1 MLSCL
6 GIHQLAQGALLLMG
20 DIGPLW
26 WDNEAFLTTCCSKH
40 SSLWMCQQIH
50 NDILDTI
57 APFILSFSTDVMQPV
72 CEYWQ
77 ATPNSRQDLTVQCP
91 VANFLSLQLPLA
103 LGPSSLPAAL
113 FASCSPCSLPG
124 TLFALLKPP
133 QAVRLWTIAAY
144 DGGREGWFWPHMWSF
159 CESAASAQR
168 ANSVSSCVVAAM
180 LHSWYYMSS
189 TERWYCSFLSIVVEF
204 KHW

>member
-1 MLSCL
+1 
-6 GIHQLAQGALLLMG
+6 MG

-57 APFILSFSTDVMQPV
+57 APFILSFSTDVMQPG

-144 DGGREGWFWPHMWSF
+144 DGGREGWFCPLLSDLPLYLPPFLPLALPALYLAPYLLCWS
-159 CESAASAQR
+159 
-168 ANSVSSCVVAAM
+168 
-180 LHSWYYMSS
+180 LHRLWG
-189 TERWYCSFLSIVVEF
+189 CGP
-204 KHW
+204 

>member
-57 APFILSFSTDVMQPV
+57 APFILSFSPDVMQPG
-72 CEYWQ
+72 CEYWLRILVG
-77 ATPNSRQDLTVQCP
+77 AAVTPFPWRN
-91 VANFLSLQLPLA
+91 LSLDCSGSYYMIFLIIRYPQVLQRNPGVQLKKIVTLPLKCY
-103 LGPSSLPAAL
+103 
-113 FASCSPCSLPG
+113 F
-124 TLFALLKPP
+124 
-133 QAVRLWTIAAY
+133 
-144 DGGREGWFWPHMWSF
+144 SF
-159 CESAASAQR
+159 RC
-168 ANSVSSCVVAAM
+168 
-180 LHSWYYMSS
+180 
-189 TERWYCSFLSIVVEF
+189 F
-204 KHW
+204 KHRSPEMLLLPLRLPERTI